1 MKTKSIIL
9 ATILPL
15 TTLGLMSVTTITTN
29 NEIKTEL
36 ISNDEFKLLDNEVQ
50 NEPTIFINEDFNS
63 KLTSRSN
70 SKGVVEILEN
80 GEENEVFNVDLDL
93 AASYNFDYR
102 GTTYRGKIYANP
114 NDSLEFVEK
123 AADEVINQI
132 YEGTFF
138 QNHNSLARVQEDF
151 EIDDNWLLLD
161 EEKVDYVCT
170 YENEHFGDFS
180 EWRSIYKLKNVRRG
194 SSYYAF
200 VNESYITPEKK
211 DTDYRTDDIIYKYD
225 PTLGANAEVRN
236 YAPKMKSPSAEIGYS
251 ISAGSEA
258 TNDGGATISSSIS
271 TSYSTLVES
280 PKIFD
285 QGNMSQNYVEIKF
298 DYLEPFK
305 NSGEFYDYNISQTYQ
320 SSSYI
325 LKSDDGYNNIITRND
340 RTVSIQRDGFWSNR
354 LVHFN
359 MNSKITIVR

>member
-1 MKTKSIIL
+1 MKAKNIIL
-9 ATILPL
+9 ITILPL
-15 TTLGLMSVTTITTN
+15 VTLLLMSATTITTN

-36 ISNDEFKLLDNEVQ
+36 ISNAEFEALGNEVQ
-50 NEPTIFINEDFNS
+50 NEPIIFINKDFNS
-63 KLTSRSN
+63 KLTNRLN

-80 GEENEVFNVDLDL
+80 GEENEVFNVDLEL
-93 AASYNFDYR
+93 ASSYNFNYQ

-114 NDSLEFVEK
+114 NDSLEFAIK

-138 QNHNSLARVQEDF
+138 QNHNSLARVQENF

-170 YENEHFGDFS
+170 YDNEHFGDFS
-180 EWRSIYKLKNVRRG
+180 EWRSIYKLKDVRKG

-225 PTLGANAEVRN
+225 PTLGASAEVRN
-236 YAPKMKSPSAEIGYS
+236 YAPKMKSPSAEISYS
-251 ISAGSEA
+251 ISAGTEA
-258 TNDGGATISSSIS
+258 KNSGGATISSSIG
-271 TSYSTLVES
+271 TSYLTLIES
-280 PKIFD
+280 PKIYD

-298 DYLEPFK
+298 DYLKPFDNK
-305 NSGEFYDYNISQTYQ
+305 GDFYEYNISQTYQ

-325 LKSDDGYNNIITRND
+325 LKTNDGYDDIITRND
-340 RTVSIQRDGFWSNR
+340 RTLSIQRDGFWSNR

-359 MNSKITIVR
+359 MNSIITIVR